1 MNTVG
6 KMLVVL
12 QLCLS
17 LLFVCFA
24 GATYTFQ
31 GDWKKR
37 ADSAEQKTKSLK
49 NDLDAALAEK
59 NREVAEADTQR
70 KGAVSARETVE
81 AELRIAKQERNTAIG
96 INDETRQER
105 DKAIAATERA
115 TAEAAARLT
124 ETIALRSETASL
136 QDRLVDYLRIVR
148 EKDNQILD
156 QNTQIKDYQQ
166 SEERLVAKLADRNDL
181 LRSEGIDPDKYIAV
195 SVSAPVEK
203 IDGVVTGRKQ
213 SRSRTQEFVELSI
226 GSDDKIRMDMILS
239 VYRKGE
245 YVCDIR
251 ISVVNPDTSI
261 GIVIPS
267 TRRSNTMRGDRVTTK
282 F

>member
-1 MNTVG
+1 MNAVG

-24 GATYTFQ
+24 GATYSLQ
-31 GDWKKR
+31 GTWRTK
-37 ADSAEQKTKSLK
+37 AEAAETKNNSLK
-49 NDLDAALAEK
+49 QDLDAALADKEAK
-59 NREVAEADTQR
+59 VAAATTL
-70 KGAVSARETVE
+70 AVE
-81 AELRIAKQERNTAIG
+81 ATSASESANVSLQTAIQERDTANG
-96 INDETRQER
+96 IHDETRQAR

-115 TAEAAARLT
+115 TAEAAARRT
-124 ETIALRSETASL
+124 ETIALRGETTSL
-136 QDRLVDYLRIVR
+136 QDRLTQYLRLIR

-156 QNTQIKDYQQ
+156 QNTRLKAYEQ
-166 SEERLVAKLADRNDL
+166 SELILVEKLADKNDL
-181 LRSEGIDPDKYIAV
+181 LRHEGIDPDKFIAV
-195 SVSAPVEK
+195 SISAPVDK
-203 IDGVVTGRKQ
+203 IDGVVTGRRQ
-213 SRSRTQEFVELSI
+213 TRSRTQEFVELSI
-226 GSDDKIRMDMILS
+226 GGDDQIRMDMILS

-251 ISVVNPDTSI
+251 ISIVKPDTSI

>member
-1 MNTVG
+1 MHSRKHGVQ
-6 KMLVVL
+6 K
-12 QLCLS
+12 QS
-17 LLFVCFA
+17 LP
-24 GATYTFQ
+24 
-31 GDWKKR
+31 K
-37 ADSAEQKTKSLK
+37 QKNSSLK
-49 NDLDAALAEK
+49 KNLDAALAEK
-59 NREVAEADTQR
+59 NREVAEAQKAVVDANNESDTVT
-70 KGAVSARETVE
+70 AA
-81 AELRIAKQERNTAIG
+81 LRTAKQERDTAIG
-96 INDETRQER
+96 INDEIRQER
-105 DKAIAATERA
+105 DKVVAANERA
-115 TAEAAARLT
+115 TAEAGARQT
-124 ETIALRSETASL
+124 ETIALRAETASL
-136 QDRLVDYLRIVR
+136 QDRLVEYLRIVR

-156 QNTQIKDYQQ
+156 QNTQLNDYQQ
-166 SEERLVAKLADRNDL
+166 SEERLVAKLADKNDL

-195 SVSAPVEK
+195 SVSALVDK

-251 ISVVNPDTSI
+251 ISVVSPDTSI